1 MKLGLGTFGSKVL
14 VFLMVRFYTEHLS
27 PADYGT
33 ADLITQTAN
42 LLIPLLSLGIT
53 DAVFRFVMDETEDAA
68 GVFTAGLFVVLA
80 GGALAVVLALLADAA
95 PEGAWLI
102 AAFIIASNFHTLAAQ
117 YIRAKGDM
125 TCFAVQGLI
134 NTALVIGLNILF
146 LAVLRLGV
154 TGYVLSAVAADVL
167 TTGYLVLR
175 AKLWKSLKKPEKGT
189 LSRMLKYCVP
199 FIPTA
204 TFWWITSVSD
214 RYMITVW
221 LGNAVA
227 AKLPTILTVLSSVFM
242 EAWLFSAVTERQEGE
257 AAHLQFYASVWRTF
271 VAGMVLSASGV
282 IAFSRLLV
290 RLLAEEEYFDAWQF
304 VPVLC
309 LAMVFAAFSTF
320 LSSVYVVLKKSSL
333 SFWTALLGAG
343 SNVILTL
350 ILIPR
355 IGVMGAALATLASY
369 ILVFFVRAVSIRR
382 LLPFPL
388 AVPIVTLDTGLLSAQ
403 ALLASPLISRWFPR
417 WASCWFP
424 AQAPLVFLLL
434 ILNAK
439 PLLLT
444 AKKLFGAR
452 RKGESV

>member
-1 MKLGLGTFGSKVL
+1 MRLRTRRACLRR
-14 VFLMVRFYTEHLS
+14 VFS
-27 PADYGT
+27 WCWP
-33 ADLITQTAN
+33 
-42 LLIPLLSLGIT
+42 
-53 DAVFRFVMDETEDAA
+53 
-68 GVFTAGLFVVLA
+68 

-221 LGNAVA
+221 LGNAANGIYAVA
-227 AKLPTILTVLSSVFM
+227 AKPPTILTVLSSVFM

-271 VAGMVLSASGV
+271 VAGMVLKCVGRHRVLTASG
-282 IAFSRLLV
+282 
-290 RLLAEEEYFDAWQF
+290 
-304 VPVLC
+304 
-309 LAMVFAAFSTF
+309 AA
-320 LSSVYVVLKKSSL
+320 
-333 SFWTALLGAG
+333 AG
-343 SNVILTL
+343 RGRIL
-350 ILIPR
+350 
-355 IGVMGAALATLASY
+355 
-369 ILVFFVRAVSIRR
+369 
-382 LLPFPL
+382 
-388 AVPIVTLDTGLLSAQ
+388 
-403 ALLASPLISRWFPR
+403 
-417 WASCWFP
+417 
-424 AQAPLVFLLL
+424 
-434 ILNAK
+434 
-439 PLLLT
+439 
-444 AKKLFGAR
+444 
-452 RKGESV
+452 

>member
-1 MKLGLGTFGSKVL
+1 MRNKYQTLAGNTVKLGLGTFGSRVL

-53 DAVFRFVMDETEDAA
+53 DAA

-95 PEGAWLI
+95 LEGAWLI

-221 LGNAVA
+221 LGNAANGIYAVA

-271 VAGMVLSASGV
+271 VAGMVLKCVGRHRVLTASG
-282 IAFSRLLV
+282 
-290 RLLAEEEYFDAWQF
+290 
-304 VPVLC
+304 
-309 LAMVFAAFSTF
+309 AA
-320 LSSVYVVLKKSSL
+320 
-333 SFWTALLGAG
+333 AG
-343 SNVILTL
+343 RGRIL
-350 ILIPR
+350 
-355 IGVMGAALATLASY
+355 
-369 ILVFFVRAVSIRR
+369 
-382 LLPFPL
+382 
-388 AVPIVTLDTGLLSAQ
+388 
-403 ALLASPLISRWFPR
+403 
-417 WASCWFP
+417 
-424 AQAPLVFLLL
+424 
-434 ILNAK
+434 
-439 PLLLT
+439 
-444 AKKLFGAR
+444 
-452 RKGESV
+452 

>member
-1 MKLGLGTFGSKVL
+1 MRNKYQTLAGNTVKLGLGTFGSKVL

-53 DAVFRFVMDETEDAA
+53 DAVFRFVRDETEDAA

-95 PEGAWLI
+95 LEGAWLI

-134 NTALVIGLNILF
+134 NTALVIGLNIPF

-221 LGNAVA
+221 LGNAANGIYAVA
-227 AKLPTILTVLSSVFM
+227 AKPPTILTVLSSVFM

-271 VAGMVLSASGV
+271 VAGMVLKCVGRHRVLTASG
-282 IAFSRLLV
+282 
-290 RLLAEEEYFDAWQF
+290 
-304 VPVLC
+304 
-309 LAMVFAAFSTF
+309 AA
-320 LSSVYVVLKKSSL
+320 
-333 SFWTALLGAG
+333 AG
-343 SNVILTL
+343 RGRIL
-350 ILIPR
+350 
-355 IGVMGAALATLASY
+355 
-369 ILVFFVRAVSIRR
+369 
-382 LLPFPL
+382 
-388 AVPIVTLDTGLLSAQ
+388 
-403 ALLASPLISRWFPR
+403 
-417 WASCWFP
+417 
-424 AQAPLVFLLL
+424 
-434 ILNAK
+434 
-439 PLLLT
+439 
-444 AKKLFGAR
+444 
-452 RKGESV
+452 